1 MNKAFVQGYLR
12 LFCTFQRR
20 CPIEYLLIPL
30 SGLLAFFLKG
40 VTGTGTTTVI
50 VAICS
55 LLIDAKLTVVLA
67 SFINIFGGLA
77 MVKIDPVPLSKSY
90 WMPISVL
97 MVVGSV
103 TGAAALKIIPNE
115 PFQLLLGSVFFLT
128 AMWFFFKTP
137 GPRVQA
143 DPPVAASPMDLSIG
157 GLAGFC
163 GGFVGINA
171 PPLILHFSRFLD
183 KRYLRRLLVLIFIP
197 AAMAQT
203 ATFFATGLLNKQVF
217 IWGLTLIPSMAVG
230 IYFGNRT
237 FYRISEVWFRRA
249 LGGFLI
255 VASVR
260 LILRG
265 L

>member
-1 MNKAFVQGYLR
+1 
-12 LFCTFQRR
+12 
-20 CPIEYLLIPL
+20 
-30 SGLLAFFLKG
+30 
-40 VTGTGTTTVI
+40 
-50 VAICS
+50 
-55 LLIDAKLTVVLA
+55 
-67 SFINIFGGLA
+67 
-77 MVKIDPVPLSKSY
+77 MVKIDPVPLSKRY
-90 WMPISVL
+90 WIPISIL
-97 MVVGSV
+97 MVAGSV

-115 PFQLLLGSVFFLT
+115 PFQLLLGAVFFLT
-128 AMWFFFKTP
+128 AMWFFLKTP
-137 GPRVQA
+137 GPRAQA
-143 DPPVAASPMDLSIG
+143 DPPSAARPMDLSIG

-183 KRYLRRLLVLIFIP
+183 KRRLRRLLVLIFIP

-203 ATFFATGLLNKQVF
+203 ATFFINGLLDKQVF

-237 FYRISEVWFRRA
+237 FYRISETWFRRT

-260 LILRG
+260 LIFRG
-265 L
+265 IG